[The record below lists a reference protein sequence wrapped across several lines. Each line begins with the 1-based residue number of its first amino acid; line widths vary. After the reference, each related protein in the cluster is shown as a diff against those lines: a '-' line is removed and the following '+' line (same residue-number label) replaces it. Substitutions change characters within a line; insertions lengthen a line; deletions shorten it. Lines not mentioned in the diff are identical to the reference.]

1 MAALKLA
8 ALEPAALKPKE
19 SLETLDVSSYKCIY
33 ISFGSK
39 NGSGKLPFYHDFP
52 FFLEMINKYPLCTIS
67 IDDYPDYT
75 KEDVKVPYGA
85 LSDDEHPRK
94 QYTRVK
100 IPSRSMDETIR
111 ITQHLVA
118 LLDKIEAQVFFVN
131 YIKYKDK
138 TAHDSDPERE
148 AIRILQELGKFRE
161 HYYDWY
167 GFGLFKDF
175 IIKSP
180 SLDILERIKVF
191 LYFKDAPDFKPFLIA
206 LKEGDLSKVKPS
218 MQTLLSTFLIDIT
231 PEIRSEQIMLFDP
244 DYSEFNVSEIDGGRK
259 RRRRRKTRR
268 KVWR

>member
-1 MAALKLA
+1 MAAL
-8 ALEPAALKPKE
+8 EPKE

-52 FFLEMINKYPLCTIS
+52 YFLEMINKYPLCTIS

-75 KEDVKVPYGA
+75 KEDVKVPFGQ

-131 YIKYKDK
+131 YIKYKSK
-138 TAHDSDPERE
+138 IAHDSDPERE
-148 AIRILQELGKFRE
+148 AIHILPKLGKFIE

-167 GFGLFKDF
+167 GFGLFQDF
-175 IIKSP
+175 IIKSHSP
-180 SLDILERIKVF
+180 DILERIRMF
-191 LYFKDAPDFKPFLIA
+191 LA
-206 LKEGDLSKVKPS
+206 LKDDPKYKSFLTALKHDN
-218 MQTLLSTFLIDIT
+218 LSTVKTSDEMKFFLRNFVIDIT